1 MRQIILFIV
10 VAMVLSLLNR
20 RRAPGAGPPVAPPP
34 GLDRIPKRFGET
46 ERRPESPMEPAAPPT
61 RERAGDAMAQRMR
74 ERVERRR
81 DELRRRAEADAARAE
96 AERAAGPRTETPG
109 GIDPRLLEQGRT
121 PLPTPEPI
129 HPR

>member
-1 MRQIILFIV
+1 
-10 VAMVLSLLNR
+10 MVLSLLNR
-20 RRAPGAGPPVAPPP
+20 RRTPGAGPPTAPPP
-34 GLDRIPKRFGET
+34 GLDRIPKLFGET
-46 ERRPESPMEPAAPPT
+46 ERRPAPPPAPAEPPT
-61 RERAGDAMAQRMR
+61 WERAGDTMARRMR

-81 DELRRRAEADAARAE
+81 DELRRRAETDAASTE

-121 PLPTPEPI
+121 PPPTPEPI